1 VCIDGRTCPFVS
13 RALSCRTSLLH
24 LYVGARPPGRVSLG
38 TRVCA
43 LPHGGFMSETPR
55 IVFTLFSAHT
65 DSMVAAWQRFAADL
79 LPDTTAALG
88 QHLGVRFS
96 TEHPAGERSSADRST
111 GVRLPAVRLPAVQR
125 GGSERGLR
133 YPSLRGV
140 MLPPRRV
147 SGAATSTSSTDVSL
161 VSGDRDAG
169 TTAPKV
175 VGVAQASLAA
185 GSSASSLPASL
196 PPARRG
202 PSAGSSAPL
211 GGVWRLLATNNR
223 EIARS
228 VRVYPSFPEART
240 EVDRIC
246 AGREELVVAAVV
258 GPDRGT
264 RGWYATLGGEAV
276 ITCSRWYETSS
287 SSIAASMD
295 AIEALQSAVI
305 VDAVRTIESAD
316 RRRSRARVT
325 EQSVV
330 GW

>member
-1 VCIDGRTCPFVS
+1 
-13 RALSCRTSLLH
+13 
-24 LYVGARPPGRVSLG
+24 
-38 TRVCA
+38 
-43 LPHGGFMSETPR
+43 MSETPR

-96 TEHPAGERSSADRST
+96 TDQAAGERSSTDRLSADRLAA
-111 GVRLPAVRLPAVQR
+111 VRLPAVRLPAMQR
-125 GGSERGLR
+125 GGSDRGLR
-133 YPSLRGV
+133 SPSLRGV
-140 MLPPRRV
+140 VLPPRRV
-147 SGAATSTSSTDVSL
+147 SGGATSTVSADVSS

-169 TTAPKV
+169 TAAPKV
-175 VGVAQASLAA
+175 VGLAQASLAA
-185 GSSASSLPASL
+185 GISGPSLPASSPSASL
-196 PPARRG
+196 PLAGRG
-202 PSAGSSAPL
+202 PSGGPSAPL